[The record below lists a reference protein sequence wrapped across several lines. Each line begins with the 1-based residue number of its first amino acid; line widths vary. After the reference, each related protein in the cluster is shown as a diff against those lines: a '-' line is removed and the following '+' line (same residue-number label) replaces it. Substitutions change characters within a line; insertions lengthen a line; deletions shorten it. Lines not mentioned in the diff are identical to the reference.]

1 MPKWY
6 ERLQQIKSAAVGS
19 TVNMTV
25 YQPISIHQMPH
36 KKQHHQQQQQQTQ
49 HQSITSI
56 QKNRHQQHFND
67 DVSATVSVETRYN
80 DTPSMNTLLLQDQ
93 KQRCEPPPYQLDPLF
108 IDGPALLVR
117 AILFELSA
125 YHRWVLLSRA
135 TYDRLWIKF
144 NGNRALIH
152 NYMVMHRNDPLI
164 YETSNIVSSFNVKFN
179 TLPTEVPMPFASTST
194 PQPSSTSAA
203 VSLTPY
209 ANEPNEELPPRKLKR
224 LITNTTKETS
234 MAATPKITL
243 PQQTPVIAIGPAA
256 ATATVIGA
264 IRPIAQHLTRN
275 QINELFAHYCAT
287 LNHQYEVQKIL
298 LIMDCRRFSFH
309 QWFQRTNNATTST
322 AKHGTDC
329 SVCANI
335 RQHLM
340 YLAML
345 RRRQLYP
352 FLKAIIICDAS
363 ASNLL
368 PIDIGSKNQISNT
381 SKRNSGGD
389 LKNGNVLPESSDITT
404 IIAVNSDPQHVIDI
418 VQYLMQLTTLEV
430 NPMDDIIMYGLNV
443 SEINRYILEHHRSV
457 VVTNEDLETM

>member
-6 ERLQQIKSAAVGS
+6 ERLQQIKRTAAGSAI
-19 TVNMTV
+19 NMTM
-25 YQPISIHQMPH
+25 YQPISTHRSPLKIQHQS
-36 KKQHHQQQQQQTQ
+36 QQTQ
-49 HQSITSI
+49 THQSIASV
-56 QKNRHQQHFND
+56 QNNNNQQYFND
-67 DVSATVSVETRYN
+67 DVSSSTATVSVTTNYS
-80 DTPSMNTLLLQDQ
+80 DKSSMNNFLLQDQ

-117 AILFELSA
+117 AILFELNA
-125 YHRWVLLSRA
+125 YHRWILLSRA

-144 NGNRALIH
+144 NGDRALIH

-164 YETSNIVSSFNVKFN
+164 YETSNIVSGFNVKYN
-179 TLPTEVPMPFASTST
+179 TLPTEVPLPFASSTMPATSVLSSPPISTT
-194 PQPSSTSAA
+194 PNAD
-203 VSLTPY
+203 
-209 ANEPNEELPPRKLKR
+209 LPLRKRKR
-224 LITNTTKETS
+224 LETQETPS
-234 MAATPKITL
+234 IANPKITL
-243 PQQTPVIAIGPAA
+243 PQQTPINAIS
-256 ATATVIGA
+256 TAINTN
-264 IRPIAQHLTRN
+264 IRSTPKHLTRN

-309 QWFQRTNNATTST
+309 QWFQTTNNTITSST
-322 AKHGTDC
+322 KHNTDC

-352 FLKAIIICDAS
+352 FLKAIVICDAS

-368 PIDIGSKNQISNT
+368 PIDIASKNPISGAL
-381 SKRNSGGD
+381 KRTISGD
-389 LKNGNVLPESSDITT
+389 FKNGNVLPESSDIAA
-404 IIAVNSDPQHVIDI
+404 IIAVNSDPPHVVEI
-418 VQYLMQLTTLEV
+418 VQYLMQLTALEV

-443 SEINRYILEHHRSV
+443 GEINRYILEHHRSV
-457 VVTNEDLETM
+457 VVTSEDLETM

>member
-6 ERLQQIKSAAVGS
+6 ERLQQIKRAAAGSA
-19 TVNMTV
+19 VNMTM
-25 YQPISIHQMPH
+25 YQPVSGHRVPI
-36 KKQHHQQQQQQTQ
+36 KKQNQPQQT
-49 HQSITSI
+49 HQSI
-56 QKNRHQQHFND
+56 
-67 DVSATVSVETRYN
+67 ASVKYN
-80 DTPSMNTLLLQDQ
+80 DQQYFHGDPSSLTTAPVSDTTHNSDRFSMNNLLVQDQ

-117 AILFELSA
+117 AILFELNA
-125 YHRWVLLSRA
+125 YHRWILLSRA

-164 YETSNIVSSFNVKFN
+164 YETSNIVSGFNVKYN
-179 TLPTEVPMPFASTST
+179 TLPTEVPMPFASS
-194 PQPSSTSAA
+194 PSSSSTLSTSITSSS
-203 VSLTPY
+203 SLPFSN
-209 ANEPNEELPPRKLKR
+209 APNEDLPLRKRKR
-224 LITNTTKETS
+224 LTTNTHKLPSTS
-234 MAATPKITL
+234 NPNITM
-243 PQQTPVIAIGPAA
+243 PQQAPVSVISTAIS
-256 ATATVIGA
+256 TNIQSNS
-264 IRPIAQHLTRN
+264 QHLTRN

-309 QWFQRTNNATTST
+309 QWFQLKNKTTMLST
-322 AKHGTDC
+322 KHNTDC

-368 PIDIGSKNQISNT
+368 PIDVTSRSQISGGL
-381 SKRNSGGD
+381 KRNIGGD
-389 LKNGNVLPESSDITT
+389 FKNGNVLPESSDIAA
-404 IIAVNSDPQHVIDI
+404 IIAVNSDPPHVIEI
-418 VQYLMQLTTLEV
+418 VQYLMQLTALEV

-457 VVTNEDLETM
+457 VVTSEDLETM